1 VPLSDGLDTRP
12 HLQNPRSAPVF
23 AGLQLS
29 VIILGLG
36 CMALCVDIASISA
49 AVDRVSLAQSHWLL
63 RTQIAS
69 RRRGVVVSGV
79 RRVNEVNARRARLVP
94 GWVTDFGRVYHLG
107 MQQANSVNSALH
119 PSGVA

>member
-36 CMALCVDIASISA
+36 CMTLCGDIASIS
-49 AVDRVSLAQSHWLL
+49 L
-63 RTQIAS
+63 AS
-69 RRRGVVVSGV
+69 RRRGAVVSGV
-79 RRVNEVNARRARLVP
+79 RRVNEVNARRARLVL